1 MDAELW
7 KGWIMSIVTVFQ
19 LLAYLLYSA
28 LPRWNWSSAA
38 FLLPVGVL
46 PASVSS
52 GH

>member
-1 MDAELW
+1 MKSVDRVDRYCLSAP
-7 KGWIMSIVTVFQ
+7 SH
-19 LLAYLLYSA
+19 LLYSA

-46 PASVSS
+46 PASVSR